1 MSWEGGNMLKIRNA
15 AKADLESITQ
25 VEAECFPPAEAASGE
40 VFARRLE
47 AFPDHFWLLLDSDR
61 LVGFVNGMV
70 SDEHTITDVMYDNAE
85 MHNESG
91 RWQMIFG
98 LDVIPCY
105 RRQGCAGRLLQH
117 VIRVSEE
124 QGRSGVVLT
133 CKEKLISYYEK
144 FGFENEGISASVHGG
159 AVWYDMRLTFCLR
172 NTAMIDR
179 K

>member
-1 MSWEGGNMLKIRNA
+1 MLKIRNA
-15 AKADLESITQ
+15 ARADLESITQ

-47 AFPDHFWLLLDSDR
+47 AFPDHFWLLLDAGR
-61 LVGFVNGMV
+61 LVGFINGMV
-70 SDEHTITDVMYDNAE
+70 SDERTITDVMYGDAG
-85 MHNESG
+85 MHNENG

-105 RRQGCAGRLLQH
+105 RRQGCAGRLLRH

-159 AVWYDMRLTFCLR
+159 AVWYDMRLTFCLK